1 MATTQNII
9 GKKMAEQRQELL
21 NELWPE
27 LNPKALWHRLKTK
40 GFITI
45 PRCMSLILD
54 IINQLSNG
62 NPLDSTYFALWCHT
76 QDESLTVIK
85 DEKSMAFEC
94 GFKGQ
99 RAVTTW
105 KSKMKALKEL
115 GFIDSQKGKCGEYN
129 YVLLLNPF
137 LVIKQ
142 HYKSGVTFINKES
155 YLALVERAQET
166 GEKSL
171 LG

>member
-1 MATTQNII
+1 
-9 GKKMAEQRQELL
+9 
-21 NELWPE
+21 
-27 LNPKALWHRLKTK
+27 
-40 GFITI
+40 
-45 PRCMSLILD
+45 
-54 IINQLSNG
+54 
-62 NPLDSTYFALWCHT
+62 
-76 QDESLTVIK
+76 
-85 DEKSMAFEC
+85 MAFEC